1 MGRPS
6 SSNISPKTMQ
16 GVLVAML
23 LAFISIGALG
33 CLARSA
39 GRGDVAGVKSYLA
52 KRDSPDSLDF
62 KRRSAPELAII
73 LDRKEVIDLL
83 IREGADVNRK
93 GKGSRTPLIWAS
105 MGYGSAELIQQL
117 IRAGADPD
125 RTDGS
130 GRTPLLYSV
139 LYGSPAQTKAL
150 TDGGADPN
158 KIMTPKWR
166 TPVLDV
172 AIRQRKPAS
181 VQVLVAAGADVAP
194 ATNSA
199 AKNPKP
205 PYRR

>member
-1 MGRPS
+1 M
-6 SSNISPKTMQ
+6 
-16 GVLVAML
+16 
-23 LAFISIGALG
+23 
-33 CLARSA
+33 
-39 GRGDVAGVKSYLA
+39 
-52 KRDSPDSLDF
+52 
-62 KRRSAPELAII
+62 
-73 LDRKEVIDLL
+73 

-117 IRAGADPD
+117 IRAGAGPD

-130 GRTPLLYSV
+130 GQTPLLYSV

-181 VQVLVAAGADVAP
+181 VQILVAAND
-194 ATNSA
+194 
-199 AKNPKP
+199 PKP
-205 PYRR
+205 PRRR